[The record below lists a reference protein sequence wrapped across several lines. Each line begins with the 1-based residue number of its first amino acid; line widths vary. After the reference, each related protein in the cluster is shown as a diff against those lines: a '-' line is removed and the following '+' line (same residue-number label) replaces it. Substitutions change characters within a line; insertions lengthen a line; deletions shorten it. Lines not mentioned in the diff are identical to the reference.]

1 MPFEPKKEK
10 GYNKALFNSRQVCLM
25 PILWRYLLRN
35 YLQVF
40 FLCISGFIA
49 ILLLTRLQEIARL
62 ASFDSEIS
70 AIALFTLCQ
79 IPYILP
85 IAIPIS
91 GLIASILLLQRLSH
105 THELTSFR
113 SAGLSLKAI
122 SAPLLMAAF
131 ILSLANFMI
140 VSEVTP
146 RTRLYSQKLLHQVM
160 TTNPLFLMKKSKLL
174 KLQSSYVDM
183 NMTQVGKEARDVV
196 FAMKNESSDR
206 LTLLTAKK
214 FHVEDDQ
221 LIGKN
226 VAIISHLDPKE
237 PDSFDHLII
246 ENQRSMATSAK
257 ALSEMMQKNT
267 LNFGYEY
274 LPMNDLIQ
282 TAFSKTAKPK
292 TINRMRFEL
301 SRRLFFPLI
310 TYAFTFMG
318 ISLGLQIGRQRKR
331 MGLILAILLAAFT
344 FICSIAAKSFH
355 LSPTK
360 AIICYTIP
368 FPFLFFFSFWFQKR
382 AKEGVE

>member
-1 MPFEPKKEK
+1 
-10 GYNKALFNSRQVCLM
+10 M
-25 PILWRYLLRN
+25 PIIWRYLLRN

-40 FLCISGFIA
+40 FLCMSGFIA
-49 ILLLTRLQEIARL
+49 ILLVTRLQEIARL
-62 ASFDSEIS
+62 AAFDSDMGSIV
-70 AIALFTLCQ
+70 LFTFCQ

-113 SAGLSLKAI
+113 SAGLSLKVI
-122 SAPLLMAAF
+122 STPLLLVAF
-131 ILSLANFMI
+131 LLSLINFMI

-183 NMTQVGKEARDVV
+183 NMTHIGKEARDVI

-214 FHVEDDQ
+214 FHVEDNQ

-226 VAIISHLDPKE
+226 VAIVSHLDSKD
-237 PDSFDHLII
+237 PDLFDHLII

-267 LNFGYEY
+267 FHLGYEY
-274 LPMNDLIQ
+274 LPMSELIE
-282 TAFSKTAKPK
+282 TAFSKAAKPK
-292 TINRMRFEL
+292 TIKRMRFEL

-318 ISLGLQIGRQRKR
+318 ISLGLQIGRQKKK
-331 MGLILAILLAAFT
+331 MGLILAIFLAAFT
-344 FICSIAAKSFH
+344 LICSMAAKSFH
-355 LSPTK
+355 LAPTK
-360 AIICYTIP
+360 AILCYVLP
-368 FPFLFFFSFWFQKR
+368 FPFILLTSFWFQKR
-382 AKEGVE
+382 AIEGIE